1 MRQLSAVAVTSRG
14 KSSPSSNEKRIC
26 WVKETGFGLVKVT
39 LQFRLNG
46 SIWPSSP
53 QQAFTS
59 EREKTINF
67 MNGIWKIAN
76 LKQVTILKK

>member
-1 MRQLSAVAVTSRG
+1 M
-14 KSSPSSNEKRIC
+14 
-26 WVKETGFGLVKVT
+26 KETGLGLVKVT

-59 EREKTINF
+59 ERNKTINF
-67 MNGIWKIAN
+67 MNGILKIEN
-76 LKQVTILKK
+76 CQLETSDHSMQFKYSKV